1 MAKNPLSFNRLAPL
15 FASMFRCRVGLFLY
29 MCVALSISPAV
40 FGNERDG
47 DEAGSEQPTLW
58 IIGDS
63 TVRNGSNDGV
73 GWGEVIG
80 EYFDQEKIT
89 IQNRAIGGRSSRT
102 FRTDGRWE
110 KILEEAKPGDYVLMQ
125 FGHNDPIAPDDPK
138 RPRGTIRG
146 IGDETVEITHPHTGE
161 QEIVH
166 TFGWYM
172 RMYVREAKEKGM
184 VPIVCSYV
192 PRAPRKGE
200 TPDPTLRSYAL
211 YAQQVAEQEDAAFI
225 DLFGRI
231 ARDYAEIEAKQPHAV
246 KENLFVE
253 GDHDYT
259 HTRRTGAERNAQH
272 VAKGIVDLDG
282 EAGELSQYLIG
293 APDSEE
299 TRGANR

>member
-1 MAKNPLSFNRLAPL
+1 MAEITSTHAR
-15 FASMFRCRVGLFLY
+15 FASQFAVSLWRSAVLLLC
-29 MCVALSISPAV
+29 ALVVLCANAV
-40 FGNERDG
+40 VLG
-47 DEAGSEQPTLW
+47 DEQAADGASEEKSALW

-102 FRTDGRWE
+102 FRTEGRWE

-184 VPIVCSYV
+184 IPIVCSYV

-253 GDHDYT
+253 GDRDYT
-259 HTRRTGAERNAQH
+259 HTRSAGAERNAQH

-282 EAGELSQYLIG
+282 EAGELARYLIG
-293 APDSEE
+293 APDQEQV
-299 TRGANR
+299 RGANR